1 MRRIAALLLA
11 LHAAPA
17 CAHANFGEL
26 APFWAGAL
34 HVLVTPLAMASLL
47 GLACAVVALAEA
59 SQFRLALLAGLL
71 VTTCSAAI
79 GWLPGVPGGAALVAA
94 GGALLPALAAA
105 LAVPKARAFAIVLV
119 VAAAL
124 AVSLSVAPEPGA
136 AVAPRVTALVTALG
150 AGLCVVLVLLWLQE
164 GVRRLGQRLP
174 LAPRVL
180 GAWVAAIA
188 VLLGA
193 LQFAVPPR

>member
-1 MRRIAALLLA
+1 
-11 LHAAPA
+11 
-17 CAHANFGEL
+17 
-26 APFWAGAL
+26 
-34 HVLVTPLAMASLL
+34 VLVP
-47 GLACAVVALAEA
+47 
-59 SQFRLALLAGLL
+59 
-71 VTTCSAAI
+71 
-79 GWLPGVPGGAALVAA
+79 
-94 GGALLPALAAA
+94 
-105 LAVPKARAFAIVLV
+105 
-119 VAAAL
+119 AAAL